1 MAGRD
6 VTLGSTELLALPV
19 QALVGP
25 TRFRRRIVKPVL
37 PAGPPELQPGN
48 RHVQQPIRNRHVRE
62 SKPALSTSPSN
73 LSPPPP
79 PPNLEIES
87 TVLKIVKIE
96 FDRNWDRSSSR
107 I

>member
-25 TRFRRRIVKPVL
+25 TRFRRIVKPVL
-37 PAGPPELQPGN
+37 RAGPPELQPGN

-79 PPNLEIES
+79 NLEIES